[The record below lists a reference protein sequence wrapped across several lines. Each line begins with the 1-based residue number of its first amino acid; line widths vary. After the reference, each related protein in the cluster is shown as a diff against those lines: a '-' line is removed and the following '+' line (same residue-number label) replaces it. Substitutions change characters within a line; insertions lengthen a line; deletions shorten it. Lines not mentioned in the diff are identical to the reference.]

1 MTTQARRPPRT
12 EEPGRL
18 QSLGW
23 QSIRAHTRQGKGTVA
38 GLVGREP
45 DGGAQT
51 SSKDTWVGGGVKA
64 EDRKGGGRMDEGG
77 VSPSQVKQ
85 GSQREA
91 GVEGP
96 VERGLTQPE
105 GTQLPWR
112 EGGGTWTGA
121 HRLVGAGAADE
132 GSALSLQRQGG
143 GGDEGGEDGG
153 GGWGSAVQGNRSTAC
168 PGPRNSRAGDHESQV
183 AVPRDTQQHDAFLGL
198 FTTAPQGR
206 CYVPKCE
213 EGERAG
219 TGARPLHP
227 LLFHSLWCLR
237 WSQQSLTLSRHPRK
251 RGRWE
256 KGSYLK
262 PRWRA
267 PQPTRNQR

>member
-1 MTTQARRPPRT
+1 MTTQARRTPRT

-18 QSLGW
+18 QSLEW

-96 VERGLTQPE
+96 VERGLTQQK
-105 GTQLPWR
+105 G
-112 EGGGTWTGA
+112 
-121 HRLVGAGAADE
+121 H
-132 GSALSLQRQGG
+132 S
-143 GGDEGGEDGG
+143 
-153 GGWGSAVQGNRSTAC
+153 C
-168 PGPRNSRAGDHESQV
+168 PGGKE
-183 AVPRDTQQHDAFLGL
+183 
-198 FTTAPQGR
+198 
-206 CYVPKCE
+206 
-213 EGERAG
+213 
-219 TGARPLHP
+219 GARGQGH
-227 LLFHSLWCLR
+227 
-237 WSQQSLTLSRHPRK
+237 T
-251 RGRWE
+251 G
-256 KGSYLK
+256 
-262 PRWRA
+262 
-267 PQPTRNQR
+267 

>member
-1 MTTQARRPPRT
+1 MTTQARRTPRT

-143 GGDEGGEDGG
+143 GGDEGGRTGAGG
-153 GGWGSAVQGNRSTAC
+153 GGVLSRETEAQPAQAHGTVGLETTKAKWQS
-168 PGPRNSRAGDHESQV
+168 PGTRNSTMHFWVCSRQPHKGDATFQSARRGSGLELGPGHFTHSCFTHSGACVGPSRA
-183 AVPRDTQQHDAFLGL
+183 
-198 FTTAPQGR
+198 
-206 CYVPKCE
+206 
-213 EGERAG
+213 
-219 TGARPLHP
+219 
-227 LLFHSLWCLR
+227 
-237 WSQQSLTLSRHPRK
+237 
-251 RGRWE
+251 
-256 KGSYLK
+256 
-262 PRWRA
+262 
-267 PQPTRNQR
+267 